1 MSLAP
6 AAATEDRSARI
17 AVTVFPVLIV
27 VSAVIGYVFA
37 DQAALLAPGIT
48 PMLGVVMFGMGLTLT
63 VPDLTLVLKRPLPV
77 VIGVVA
83 QYLIMPLGG
92 LAVAWVLGLDPLLAA
107 GLILLGCAPGGTA
120 SNVIAYLARA
130 DVALSVAMTSIS
142 TLLAPI
148 LTPLLMLWLAGA
160 YLEID
165 AGPMA
170 VSILQVVLLPVLGG
184 LVVRLLLPGVV
195 TRLLPVLPWVSVA
208 AISVIVAAVVSGS
221 AERVLTA
228 GPIVF
233 LAVALHNAF
242 GFGLGYLMAK
252 VLGSPPSVSRTVSIE
267 VGMQNSAL
275 AAGLATRYIDPVAA
289 LPSAV
294 AAIWHNIAGSIIAT
308 VFRRAASGAA
318 NTGAAPTP
326 MQP

>member
-1 MSLAP
+1 MSVAP
-6 AAATEDRSARI
+6 TTAEEGSARL
-17 AVTVFPVLIV
+17 AVTVFPLVII
-27 VSAVIGYVFA
+27 VSAVIGYVFS

-48 PMLGVVMFGMGLTLT
+48 PLLGVVMFGMGLTLT
-63 VPDLTLVLKRPLPV
+63 LPDLTLVVRRPLPV
-77 VIGVVA
+77 IIGVVA

-92 LAVAWVLGLDPLLAA
+92 LAVAWALGLEPLLAA

-148 LTPLLMLWLAGA
+148 LTPLLMLYLAGA

-170 VSILQVVLLPVLGG
+170 LSILQVVLLPVLGG
-184 LVVRLLLPGVV
+184 LVVRLLLPRVI

-221 AERVLTA
+221 AERVLSA

-242 GFGLGYLMAK
+242 GFGLGYVMAK
-252 VLGSPPSVSRTVSIE
+252 VLGTSPTVARTVSIE

-294 AAIWHNIAGSIIAT
+294 AAIWHNIAGSILAT
-308 VFRRAASGAA
+308 VFRRAASRESLSGE
-318 NTGAAPTP
+318 APPQMTS
-326 MQP
+326 